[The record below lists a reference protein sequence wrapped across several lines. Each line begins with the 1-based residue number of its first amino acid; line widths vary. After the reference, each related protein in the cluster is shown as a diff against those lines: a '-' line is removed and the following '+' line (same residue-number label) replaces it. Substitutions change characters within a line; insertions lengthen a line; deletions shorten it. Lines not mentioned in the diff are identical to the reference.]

1 MLQRLVALMS
11 HLNSFELMPIILWIS
26 LYWKLVIL
34 VEIVEAQRF
43 LKLFITVILSII
55 NDDQS
60 GYLKGRYIGQNIR
73 ILEDIYFFKQN
84 NKLAGILLSIVFEN
98 AFDSLN
104 WNVLLKTLEY
114 VNFGMTFIEFIKT
127 MYNDIQ
133 STILNNGT
141 TCTYFKLQ
149 RGVR

>member
-1 MLQRLVALMS
+1 M
-11 HLNSFELMPIILWIS
+11 
-26 LYWKLVIL
+26 
-34 VEIVEAQRF
+34 
-43 LKLFITVILSII
+43 
-55 NDDQS
+55 
-60 GYLKGRYIGQNIR
+60 
-73 ILEDIYFFKQN
+73 QN
-84 NKLAGILLSIVFEN
+84 NKLPGILLSTYFEK

-114 VNFGMTFIEFIKT
+114 VNFDMTFVGFIKI

-149 RGVR
+149 RGVRQ